1 MKSLTETDKKIIID
15 VTDEFDYST
24 QNEEYSKEFKNWRRN
39 RSNHFAFNF
48 SMNKKE
54 SIYVDGRGFETGSLK
69 EAENECISRLMYI
82 IGIAMLIWVTIDNIL
97 SRMVI
102 TVLDLLGF
110 DIHTSIFSSAIFG
123 GSVEII
129 TALML
134 IALLRLII
142 PAIYLHKKLKMPKR
156 VEFMRTLHHP
166 SDMICSICMTL
177 VVSSVSSIPLLYNS
191 SAKALYT
198 YFKNLNADISVWD
211 QNEYV
216 VYTIFN
222 VIIIPILAEMLFRG
236 AIFAALRQFGDWF
249 AIIITTL
256 MTGLL
261 VQDIQEFPAAV
272 LISLVASIGMLRSG
286 SLITAI
292 FVRTIYKMYQLAVVI
307 IQAGALGNSNKMLT
321 IFILGTFIIG
331 AACSIHFYFVLYR
344 KNSLRIVKYNSGVS
358 MPRRILNAV
367 RLFPFPAVAVMCLIS
382 AIIKIIF

>member
-1 MKSLTETDKKIIID
+1 
-15 VTDEFDYST
+15 
-24 QNEEYSKEFKNWRRN
+24 
-39 RSNHFAFNF
+39 
-48 SMNKKE
+48 
-54 SIYVDGRGFETGSLK
+54 
-69 EAENECISRLMYI
+69 
-82 IGIAMLIWVTIDNIL
+82 
-97 SRMVI
+97 
-102 TVLDLLGF
+102 
-110 DIHTSIFSSAIFG
+110 
-123 GSVEII
+123 
-129 TALML
+129 
-134 IALLRLII
+134 
-142 PAIYLHKKLKMPKR
+142 
-156 VEFMRTLHHP
+156 
-166 SDMICSICMTL
+166 
-177 VVSSVSSIPLLYNS
+177 
-191 SAKALYT
+191 
-198 YFKNLNADISVWD
+198 
-211 QNEYV
+211 
-216 VYTIFN
+216 
-222 VIIIPILAEMLFRG
+222 MLFRG

-321 IFILGTFIIG
+321 TFILGTFIIG

>member
-1 MKSLTETDKKIIID
+1 MNSLTETDKKIIID

-24 QNEEYSKEFKNWRRN
+24 QNEEYNKEFKNWRRN

-54 SIYVDGRGFETGSLK
+54 SVYVDGKGFETGSLK

-191 SAKALYT
+191 SARALYT

-211 QNEYV
+211 QNDYV

-222 VIIIPILAEMLFRG
+222 VIII
-236 AIFAALRQFGDWF
+236 IFFF
-249 AIIITTL
+249 
-256 MTGLL
+256 
-261 VQDIQEFPAAV
+261 
-272 LISLVASIGMLRSG
+272 
-286 SLITAI
+286 
-292 FVRTIYKMYQLAVVI
+292 
-307 IQAGALGNSNKMLT
+307 
-321 IFILGTFIIG
+321 
-331 AACSIHFYFVLYR
+331 
-344 KNSLRIVKYNSGVS
+344 
-358 MPRRILNAV
+358 
-367 RLFPFPAVAVMCLIS
+367 
-382 AIIKIIF
+382 